1 MAKVTRASMQTN
13 TVELGGQEVPL
24 NVQINKR
31 ARNISVR
38 VDERTGGV
46 ELVLPRFVAKAEGLA
61 FVHDK
66 TYWILRQLRDMP
78 PRVPFENGAVIP
90 ILGKDH
96 VIMHRPD
103 ERGTVWVEA
112 AQRTI
117 SVAGEVPH
125 VPRRVTDWLK
135 KEARKEITSRA
146 DAAAKALD
154 KRILKIQIRDTR
166 SRWGSCS
173 EDARLSFSWR
183 LMMAPENVLSY
194 VVAHEV
200 AHLVELNHSN
210 RFWCLVDRLCPGN
223 EPAKYWLKCYGASLH
238 RFG

>member
-1 MAKVTRASMQTN
+1 MAKVMRASMQAS

-24 NVQINKR
+24 DVQINKR

-61 FVHDK
+61 FVREK
-66 TYWILRQLRDMP
+66 THWILRQLRDLP
-78 PRVPFENGAVIP
+78 PRVPFEDGAVIP
-90 ILGKDH
+90 ILGEDH

-117 SVAGEVPH
+117 NVAGEAPH
-125 VPRRVTDWLK
+125 VRRRVTDWLK
-135 KEARKEITSRA
+135 KEARKEMTTRA
-146 DAAAKALD
+146 DAAAETLN

-183 LMMAPENVLSY
+183 LMMAPENVLAY

-210 RFWCLVDRLCPGN
+210 RFWRLVDRLCPRN
-223 EPAKYWLKCYGASLH
+223 EQAKYWLKRYGASLH

>member
-1 MAKVTRASMQTN
+1 MAKVTRATMQTN
-13 TVELGGQEVPL
+13 TVVLDGQQVPL
-24 NVQINKR
+24 DVQINGR

-61 FVHDK
+61 FVREK
-66 TYWILRQLRDMP
+66 THWILRQLRDLP
-78 PRVPFENGAVIP
+78 PRVPFEDGAVIP
-90 ILGKDH
+90 VLGEDH

-103 ERGTVWVEA
+103 ERGTVWVEPTEH
-112 AQRTI
+112 TI
-117 SVAGEVPH
+117 NVAGDAPH

-135 KEARKEITSRA
+135 KQARSEINARA
-146 DAAAKALD
+146 NAAATALD

-183 LMMAPENVLSY
+183 LMMAPENVLAY

-200 AHLVELNHSN
+200 AHLVELNHSD
-210 RFWCLVDRLCPGN
+210 RFWRLVDRLCPGN
-223 EPAKYWLKCYGASLH
+223 EPAKYWLKRHGASLH

>member
-24 NVQINKR
+24 DVQINKR

-46 ELVLPRFVAKAEGLA
+46 ELVLPRFVSKAEGLA
-61 FVHDK
+61 FVREK
-66 TYWILRQLRDMP
+66 THWILGQLRDLP
-78 PRVPFENGAVIP
+78 PRVPFEDGAMIP
-90 ILGKDH
+90 ILGEDH

-117 SVAGEVPH
+117 NVAGESPH

-135 KEARKEITSRA
+135 KEARKEINARA
-146 DAAAKALD
+146 NAAAAALD

-183 LMMAPENVLSY
+183 LMMAPEIVLAY

-210 RFWCLVDRLCPGN
+210 RFWRLVDRLCPGN
-223 EPAKYWLKCYGASLH
+223 EPAKYWLKRHGASLH

>member
-1 MAKVTRASMQTN
+1 MQTN
-13 TVELGGQEVPL
+13 TVELCGQEVPL
-24 NVQINKR
+24 DVQVNKR

-61 FVHDK
+61 FVREK
-66 TYWILRQLRDMP
+66 THWILRQLRDLP
-78 PRVPFENGAVIP
+78 PRVPFEDGAIIP
-90 ILGKDH
+90 ILGEDH

-117 SVAGEVPH
+117 NVAGEAPH
-125 VPRRVTDWLK
+125 VSRRVTDWLK
-135 KEARKEITSRA
+135 KEARKEITTRA
-146 DAAAKALD
+146 GAAAATLG
-154 KRILKIQIRDTR
+154 KRILKVQIRDTR

-183 LMMAPENVLSY
+183 LMMAPENVLAY

-210 RFWCLVDRLCPGN
+210 RFWRLVDRLCPGN
-223 EPAKYWLKCYGASLH
+223 EQAKYWLKRYGASLH

>member
-1 MAKVTRASMQTN
+1 MAKVKRASMQTN

-24 NVQINKR
+24 DVQINKR

-38 VDERTGGV
+38 VDQRTGGV

-61 FVHDK
+61 FVREK
-66 TYWILRQLRDMP
+66 THWILRQLRDLP
-78 PRVPFENGAVIP
+78 PRVPFEDGAVIP
-90 ILGKDH
+90 ILGEDH
-96 VIMHRPD
+96 MIMHRPD

-112 AQRTI
+112 AQHTI
-117 SVAGEVPH
+117 NVAGEAPH

-135 KEARKEITSRA
+135 KEARKEINTRA
-146 DAAAKALD
+146 DAAAATLD

-183 LMMAPENVLSY
+183 LMMAPENVLAY

-210 RFWCLVDRLCPGN
+210 RFWRLVDRLCPGN
-223 EPAKYWLKCYGASLH
+223 EPAKYWLKRYGASLH

>member
-1 MAKVTRASMQTN
+1 MAKVTQAPIQN
-13 TVELGGQEVPL
+13 ITVELGGQEVL
-24 NVQINKR
+24 LGIQVKKR

-46 ELVLPRFVAKAEGLA
+46 GLVLPRYVSKTEGLA
-61 FVHDK
+61 FVREK
-66 TYWILRQLRDMP
+66 THWILRQLHDLP
-78 PRVPFENGAVIP
+78 PRVPFEDGSVIP
-90 ILGKDH
+90 ILGENH
-96 VIMHRPD
+96 MIMHRPGK
-103 ERGTVWVEA
+103 RGTVWVEA

-117 SVAGEVPH
+117 NVAGEAPH
-125 VPRRVTDWLK
+125 VQRRVTDWLK
-135 KEARKEITSRA
+135 KEARKEISVRA
-146 DAAAKALD
+146 DAAAATLG

-173 EDARLSFSWR
+173 EEARLSFSWR
-183 LMMAPENVLSY
+183 LMMAPENVLAY

-210 RFWCLVDRLCPGN
+210 QFWRLVDRLCPGN
-223 EPAKYWLKCYGASLH
+223 EPAKYWLNRYGAALH

>member
-1 MAKVTRASMQTN
+1 MAKVTQASIQN
-13 TVELGGQEVPL
+13 ITVELGGQDVPL
-24 NVQINKR
+24 DIQVNKR

-46 ELVLPRFVAKAEGLA
+46 GLVLPRFVSRAEGLA
-61 FVHDK
+61 FVREK
-66 TYWILRQLRDMP
+66 THWILRQLRDLP
-78 PRVPFENGAVIP
+78 PRVPFEDGAVIP
-90 ILGKDH
+90 ILGENY
-96 VIMHRPD
+96 VIIHRPR

-117 SVAGEVPH
+117 NVTGEAPH
-125 VPRRVTDWLK
+125 VQRRVTDWLK
-135 KEARKEITSRA
+135 KEARKEISARA
-146 DAAAKALD
+146 DAAAATLG

-173 EDARLSFSWR
+173 EEARLSFSWR
-183 LMMAPENVLSY
+183 LMMAPENVLAY

-210 RFWCLVDRLCPGN
+210 QFWRLVDRLCPGN
-223 EPAKYWLKCYGASLH
+223 EPAKYWLKRYGAALH